1 MAKKV
6 TPRFRKPQYRRTFIR
21 EWRQHRNKTLQ
32 QLAEAVGT
40 THASLSRL
48 ERGKQPYSQALLEAL
63 AEALQTD
70 VASLLMRDPS
80 DPEAIWSVWDQA
92 KPGVRRQIV
101 EIART
106 LTKTGT

>member
-6 TPRFRKPQYRRTFIR
+6 TPRFRKPPYGRTFIR

-32 QLAEAVGT
+32 QLADAIEM
-40 THASLSRL
+40 THASLSRV
-48 ERGKQPYSQALLEAL
+48 ERGRQPYNQSMLEAI
-63 AEALQTD
+63 ASALQTD
-70 VASLLMRDPS
+70 VASLLMRNPS
-80 DPEAIWSVWDQA
+80 DPEAIWSIWEQA